1 MFHLLNAT
9 NGFLDTI
16 LKPEF
21 LTSIILGAIGF
32 AIICLAK
39 RITKTVRKTNVIP
52 DDDKL
57 YIVLKVVG
65 LIFVVIAFVVLLF
78 SSLNG

>member
-1 MFHLLNAT
+1 MFYLLNAT
-9 NGFLDTI
+9 VGLLDTL
-16 LKPEF
+16 LKVEF
-21 LTSIILGAIGF
+21 LTSIILGALGF

-39 RITKTVRKTNVIP
+39 RITKTVRKTNIIP

>member
-1 MFHLLNAT
+1 MFYLLNT
-9 NGFLDTI
+9 TVGLIDTL
-16 LKPEF
+16 LKVEF

-52 DDDKL
+52 EDDKL
-57 YIVLKVVG
+57 YIILKVIG

>member
-1 MFHLLNAT
+1 MFYLLNAT
-9 NGFLDTI
+9 VGLIDTL
-16 LKPEF
+16 LKVEF
-21 LTSIILGAIGF
+21 LTSIILGALGF

-39 RITKTVRKTNVIP
+39 RITKTVRKTNIIP

-57 YIVLKVVG
+57 YIILKVVG

>member
-1 MFHLLNAT
+1 MFYLLNAT
-9 NGFLDTI
+9 VGLLDTL
-16 LKPEF
+16 LKVEF
-21 LTSIILGAIGF
+21 LTSIILGALGF

>member
-1 MFHLLNAT
+1 MFYLLNT
-9 NGFLDTI
+9 TVGLIDTL
-16 LKPEF
+16 LKVEF
-21 LTSIILGAIGF
+21 LTSIILGALGF

-57 YIVLKVVG
+57 YIILKVVG

>member
-1 MFHLLNAT
+1 MFYLLNAT
-9 NGFLDTI
+9 VGLIDTL
-16 LKPEF
+16 LKVEF
-21 LTSIILGAIGF
+21 LTSIILGALGF